1 MMTPNLGSPVRVRPY
16 KIREG
21 RKDGEGLLF
30 SPKISFGGIFYDV
43 RLEFGIRNASLGV
56 VEGGGEKIPHA
67 KNQLIFLFSPSFI
80 ITHRFLRLYS
90 STTNNEQLQ
99 KPGRIV
105 HRPV

>member
-1 MMTPNLGSPVRVRPY
+1 
-16 KIREG
+16 
-21 RKDGEGLLF
+21 
-30 SPKISFGGIFYDV
+30 
-43 RLEFGIRNASLGV
+43 
-56 VEGGGEKIPHA
+56 VEGGEKIPHA